1 MYSLSILLA
10 MEQSRVAKFQ
20 DLMSVIDRSGGFY
33 NIPVEQPFRSHVNIP
48 FRITVAGE
56 ANSELEAKFLSE
68 ASKKGL
74 LQLKVHGMSVA

>member
-1 MYSLSILLA
+1 

-33 NIPVEQPFRSHVNIP
+33 SIPVEQPFRSHVNIP

-56 ANSELEAKFLSE
+56 ANSELEVKFLGE

-74 LQLKVHGMSVA
+74 LQLKVHDFNHP